1 MESEDFI
8 PMESLLEV
16 SLVEGGQQICANEG
30 IEEITIDEPA
40 TNNFLP
46 EERQTDS
53 SSFIVIVDDGDEP
66 QDVLGTPTS
75 AATIAAKF
83 SLSSPVNAGGVADEA
98 QPSMLSAEDGKNDKS
113 QSLST
118 NNLMATRISD
128 EEKSFYKEMFK
139 DPSAVCKMRLHCTA
153 CDRHMGL
160 STKTVVFSHRIMR
173 VLLCQRCYL
182 FYDTGEFQQGDD
194 GSDMFC
200 RWCGQG
206 GRLICCSLCSN
217 VFCEKCISR
226 NFGTTQLRRIKK
238 ADDWFCFV
246 CNLKSLWPARAT
258 CAELK
263 KAVAELKSHSFHTPR
278 WAAPLAQLSPQHPS
292 WVSVAGLRRR
302 TPPLPTLALRRGSAR
317 LLTRNFARDSA
328 APATLSPGNSATGEL
343 LTEHSELTPL
353 SRPPSSF

>member
-263 KAVAELKSHSFHTPR
+263 KAVAELKRS
-278 WAAPLAQLSPQHPS
+278 A
-292 WVSVAGLRRR
+292 SVMK
-302 TPPLPTLALRRGSAR
+302 
-317 LLTRNFARDSA
+317 
-328 APATLSPGNSATGEL
+328 
-343 LTEHSELTPL
+343 
-353 SRPPSSF
+353 PSS